1 MLSKIWKITA
11 RRSTQRSTERLRS
24 GHGRRLTFR
33 ARPSSTM
40 RRGTL
45 TTRRRAAVTGQ
56 DISREFNLDCLHALF
71 TVGLHDIALDCTACM
86 RPHHAKMPLYPY
98 PYPVP
103 NSNATAPYLNALH
116 RWRRFKLIYGDG
128 TNGWRFEAAIMAII
142 IANVVTLAMY
152 DPTTAVDV
160 GRNAAL
166 QVRICRF
173 FNYLSN
179 GIC

>member
-1 MLSKIWKITA
+1 M
-11 RRSTQRSTERLRS
+11 RL
-24 GHGRRLTFR
+24 
-33 ARPSSTM
+33 
-40 RRGTL
+40 GTL
-45 TTRRRAAVTGQ
+45 TTRRRAVVTGQ
-56 DISREFNLDCLHALF
+56 DISREFNLDCLPLF
-71 TVGLHDIALDCTACM
+71 TVGLHGIALHCTA
-86 RPHHAKMPLYPY
+86 PHVGARTTQRCHCIHI
-98 PYPVP
+98 P
-103 NSNATAPYLNALH
+103 NLSLTLTLLHPYLNALH

-152 DPTTAVDV
+152 DPTTAIDV

-179 GIC
+179 GMFVKLLVDGRNPRLPFLFFIARLAFGQI

>member
-1 MLSKIWKITA
+1 M
-11 RRSTQRSTERLRS
+11 
-24 GHGRRLTFR
+24 
-33 ARPSSTM
+33 
-40 RRGTL
+40 
-45 TTRRRAAVTGQ
+45 
-56 DISREFNLDCLHALF
+56 
-71 TVGLHDIALDCTACM
+71 
-86 RPHHAKMPLYPY
+86 
-98 PYPVP
+98 
-103 NSNATAPYLNALH
+103 NALH

-173 FNYLSN
+173 FNYLEWDLLKLLVDGGN
-179 GIC
+179 PRLPFLFFIARLAFGQI